1 MIEYIE
7 LSEKLNEI
15 LKQQIIIL
23 QEASKLYDEIIE
35 KQEKVK
41 TIELFK

>member
-1 MIEYIE
+1 MKKYLE
-7 LSEKLNEI
+7 LSEKLNET

-23 QEASKLYDEIIE
+23 QEASKVLDEVLE

-41 TIELFK
+41 NFELPK